1 VTTGSIDFLVPTYQ
15 GSSDDG
21 HAVSATLRGN
31 SWRPQNGRPLS
42 SCDKIRDVKRQL
54 YSLVCT
60 ATAPAWALL
69 IAPVPSGSAE
79 PCPDVEVVFARGTTE
94 APGVGGIGQSF
105 VDDLRAQVGAKS
117 LDVYPVNYPASPD
130 FPTAIDGI
138 NDAGTHVE
146 SMAAT
151 CPKTKMVLGGY
162 SQGAA
167 VMGFVTANRVPDGAR
182 LVETPQPMPPEVA
195 DHVAAVALFG
205 KPSEQFMNVI
215 NQPPVTIG
223 PLYTAKTIDLCVPN
237 DPVCAGSGD
246 FAAHGQ
252 YVEAGMV
259 DQAANFAATRLA
271 EPPPVNRTSATPS
284 PLAPPPHSPAP
295 VASPAPAP
303 APAHSPGPAPGP
315 AV

>member
-1 VTTGSIDFLVPTYQ
+1 MK
-15 GSSDDG
+15 
-21 HAVSATLRGN
+21 H
-31 SWRPQNGRPLS
+31 
-42 SCDKIRDVKRQL
+42 QL
-54 YSLVCT
+54 YTFVCMT
-60 ATAPAWALL
+60 TVLAWALL
-69 IAPVPSGSAE
+69 IAPVPSASAE
-79 PCPDVEVVFARGTTE
+79 PCPDVQVVFARGTTE

-105 VDDLRAQVGAKS
+105 VDTLRAHVGAKS

-146 SMAAT
+146 SMAAA

-167 VMGFVTANRVPDGAR
+167 VMGFVTANKVPDGAR
-182 LVETPQPMPPEVA
+182 LVEIPQPMPPEVA

-252 YVEAGMV
+252 YVDAGMV
-259 DQAANFAATRLA
+259 DQAVNFAATRLA
-271 EPPPVNRTSATPS
+271 EPPPANRTSATPS
-284 PLAPPPHSPAP
+284 PSAAPSHSPAP
-295 VASPAPAP
+295 VASPSPA
-303 APAHSPGPAPGP
+303 ASHSPGPAPGP
-315 AV
+315 AA

>member
-1 VTTGSIDFLVPTYQ
+1 
-15 GSSDDG
+15 
-21 HAVSATLRGN
+21 
-31 SWRPQNGRPLS
+31 
-42 SCDKIRDVKRQL
+42 
-54 YSLVCT
+54 
-60 ATAPAWALL
+60 
-69 IAPVPSGSAE
+69 
-79 PCPDVEVVFARGTTE
+79 
-94 APGVGGIGQSF
+94 
-105 VDDLRAQVGAKS
+105 
-117 LDVYPVNYPASPD
+117 
-130 FPTAIDGI
+130 
-138 NDAGTHVE
+138 
-146 SMAAT
+146 
-151 CPKTKMVLGGY
+151 
-162 SQGAA
+162 
-167 VMGFVTANRVPDGAR
+167 
-182 LVETPQPMPPEVA
+182 VA

-259 DQAANFAATRLA
+259 LA